1 MDDKVGAVYQK
12 LKGRSQKKFTKLHL
26 NRDYVVKGGIATT
39 KEELEGTESDFK
51 LKKGSGRIRTREELL
66 EDDDFFI

>member
-12 LKGRSQKKFTKLHL
+12 LKGRSQKKLAKLHL
-26 NRDYVVKGGIATT
+26 NRSYVVKGGVATT
-39 KEELEGTESDFK
+39 NLDLNEPTNDFK
-51 LKKGSGRIRTREELL
+51 LNKGSGKIRTREELL